1 MGRISQTFERLQ
13 NTHER
18 ALIPYVT
25 AGDPDLEMTKTL
37 VREMVRR
44 GGDLIEIGVPF
55 SDPLADGP
63 IIQRAS
69 QRALRGGTTLR
80 TILQAVSELRRDVD
94 VPLVLMTYYNPVFRY
109 GEEAFVADALDAG
122 VDGIIVPDLPPEEAQ
137 TLMELTTD
145 TPLDLIFLAAPTS
158 TAARLALISEASRG
172 FIYYV
177 SRLGTT
183 GVRDQLADDLR
194 MMLEKVRASTS
205 QPIVVGFGVSTP
217 EHVRLVAELADGVV
231 VASAILRLI
240 EDLGNR
246 EDRLEHIGD
255 FVAALKAAT
264 RLLPAELRLPAS

>member
-1 MGRISQTFERLQ
+1 MSRIVQTFEHLQ
-13 NTHER
+13 KTHER

-25 AGDPDLEMTKTL
+25 AGDPDLEMTKRL

-44 GGDLIEIGVPF
+44 GADIIEIGVPF

-69 QRALRGGTTLR
+69 QRALQGGTTLR
-80 TILQAVSELRRDVD
+80 KILQTVSELRHEID
-94 VPLVLMTYYNPVFRY
+94 VPLVLMTYYNPVLRY

-122 VDGIIVPDLPPEEAQ
+122 VDGIIVPDLPPEEGQ
-137 TLMELTTD
+137 SLMELTTD
-145 TPLDLIFLAAPTS
+145 TPLEMIFLAAPTS
-158 TAARLALISEASRG
+158 TSARLALISEASRG

-194 MMLEKVRASTS
+194 IMLEKVRASTS
-205 QPIVVGFGVSTP
+205 KPIAVGVGVSTP

-231 VASAILRLI
+231 VGSAILKLI
-240 EDLGNR
+240 EDLEDR
-246 EDRLEHIGD
+246 ADRLEHVGD
-255 FVAALKAAT
+255 FVAVLKAAT
-264 RLLPAELRLPAS
+264 RVLPAELRLPAS

>member
-1 MGRISQTFERLQ
+1 MGRISQTFDRLA

-37 VREMVRR
+37 VREMVRC
-44 GGDLIEIGVPF
+44 GGDIIEVGVPF

-69 QRALRGGTTLR
+69 QRALRQGTTLR
-80 TILQAVSELRRDVD
+80 KILRTVRELRRDVD

-109 GEEAFVADALDAG
+109 GEAAFVADAMDAG

-137 TLMELTTD
+137 RLIELTID
-145 TPLDLIFLAAPTS
+145 TPLDMIFLAAPTS
-158 TAARLALISEASRG
+158 TSARLALISEASRG

-194 MMLEKVRASTS
+194 MMLEQLRASTAK
-205 QPIVVGFGVSTP
+205 PIAVGFGVSTP

-231 VASAILRLI
+231 VASAILKLM
-240 EDLGNR
+240 EDLGDR
-246 EDRLEHIGD
+246 ADRLEHVGH
-255 FVAALKAAT
+255 FVTALKAAT
-264 RLLPAELRLPAS
+264 RVPPAELRLPTP

>member
-1 MGRISQTFERLQ
+1 MGRISQTFDRLA

-37 VREMVRR
+37 VREMVRC
-44 GGDLIEIGVPF
+44 GGDIIEVGVPF

-69 QRALRGGTTLR
+69 QRALRQGTTLR
-80 TILQAVSELRRDVD
+80 KILRTVRELRRDVD
-94 VPLVLMTYYNPVFRY
+94 VPLVLMTYYNPVLRY
-109 GEEAFVADALDAG
+109 GEEAFVADATDAG

-137 TLMELTTD
+137 RLIELTID
-145 TPLDLIFLAAPTS
+145 TPLDMIFLAAPTS
-158 TAARLALISEASRG
+158 TSARLALISEASRG

-194 MMLEKVRASTS
+194 MMLEQLRASTAK
-205 QPIVVGFGVSTP
+205 PIAVGFGVSTP

-231 VASAILRLI
+231 VASAILKLM
-240 EDLGNR
+240 EDLGDR
-246 EDRLEHIGD
+246 ADRLEHVGD
-255 FVAALKAAT
+255 FVTALKAAT
-264 RLLPAELRLPAS
+264 RVPPAELRLPTP

>member
-1 MGRISQTFERLQ
+1 MGRISQTFARLQ
-13 NTHER
+13 KAHER

-80 TILQAVSELRRDVD
+80 TILQAVNELRRDVD

-137 TLMELTTD
+137 TLMDLTAD

-158 TAARLALISEASRG
+158 TSARLALISEASRG

-194 MMLEKVRASTS
+194 VMLEKVRVSTS

-231 VASAILRLI
+231 VASAILKLI
-240 EDLGNR
+240 EDLRDR

-255 FVAALKAAT
+255 FVATLKAAT
-264 RLLPAELRLPAS
+264 RLPPAELRLPAS

>member
-1 MGRISQTFERLQ
+1 MSRISQTFERLQ
-13 NTHER
+13 KLHER

-25 AGDPDLEMTKTL
+25 AGDPNLEMTQRL
-37 VREMVRR
+37 VREMVRC
-44 GGDLIEIGVPF
+44 GGDIIEIGVPF

-69 QRALRGGTTLR
+69 QRALQGGTTVR
-80 TILQAVSELRRDVD
+80 SILQTVSELRRDVD
-94 VPLVLMTYYNPVFRY
+94 VPLILLTYYNPVFRY
-109 GEEAFVADALDAG
+109 GEEAFVADALEAG

-137 TLMELTTD
+137 PLIDLTAD
-145 TPLDLIFLAAPTS
+145 TPLDMIFLAAPTS
-158 TAARLALISEASRG
+158 TSARLALISEASRG

-194 MMLEKVRASTS
+194 LMLEQLRAATS
-205 QPIVVGFGVSTP
+205 KPIAVGFGVSTP

-231 VASAILRLI
+231 VASAILKLL
-240 EDLGNR
+240 EDL
-246 EDRLEHIGD
+246 EDQADRLEHVGD

-264 RLLPAELRLPAS
+264 RVLPAELRLPAS

>member
-1 MGRISQTFERLQ
+1 MGRISQTFDRLAKS
-13 NTHER
+13 HER

-25 AGDPDLEMTKTL
+25 AGDPDLETTKRL
-37 VREMVRR
+37 VLEMVRR
-44 GGDLIEIGVPF
+44 GGDIIEIGVPF

-69 QRALRGGTTLR
+69 QRALLQGTTLR
-80 TILQAVSELRRDVD
+80 RILRTVREMRQDID

-109 GEEAFVADALDAG
+109 GEEAFVVDAMDAG

-137 TLMELTTD
+137 GLMELTVD
-145 TPLDLIFLAAPTS
+145 TPLDMIFLAAPTS
-158 TAARLALISEASRG
+158 TSARLALISEASRG

-194 MMLEKVRASTS
+194 SMLEQLRARTAK
-205 QPIVVGFGVSTP
+205 PIAVGFGVSTP

-231 VASAILRLI
+231 VASAILKLM
-240 EDLGNR
+240 EDLGDR
-246 EDRLEHIGD
+246 ADRLEQVGD

-264 RLLPAELRLPAS
+264 RVPPAELLWPVS

>member
-1 MGRISQTFERLQ
+1 MSRISQTFEYLHKI
-13 NTHER
+13 HER

-25 AGDPDLEMTKTL
+25 AGDPDLEMTKRL

-44 GGDLIEIGVPF
+44 GGDIIEIGVPF

-69 QRALRGGTTLR
+69 QRALQGGTTLR
-80 TILQAVSELRRDVD
+80 KILHSVSELRHDVD

-122 VDGIIVPDLPPEEAQ
+122 VDGLIVPDLPPEEAQ
-137 TLMELTTD
+137 TLIDRTAD
-145 TPLDLIFLAAPTS
+145 TPLEMIFLAAPTS
-158 TAARLALISEASRG
+158 TSARLALISEASRG

-194 MMLEKVRASTS
+194 LMLEQLRTSTS
-205 QPIVVGFGVSTP
+205 KPITVGFGVSTP

-231 VASAILRLI
+231 VASAILKLM
-240 EDLGNR
+240 EDLGDR
-246 EDRLEHIGD
+246 ADRLDHVGD

-264 RLLPAELRLPAS
+264 RVPPAELHLPAS

>member
-1 MGRISQTFERLQ
+1 MGRITETFARLQ
-13 NTHER
+13 KRHER

-44 GGDLIEIGVPF
+44 GADLIEIGVPF

-69 QRALRGGTTLR
+69 QRALQGGTTPRKILR
-80 TILQAVSELRRDVD
+80 LVHDLRRDVD
-94 VPLVLMTYYNPVFRY
+94 VPLILMTYYNPVFRY

-137 TLMELTTD
+137 SLMHLTAD
-145 TPLDLIFLAAPTS
+145 TALDLIFLAAPTS
-158 TAARLALISEASRG
+158 TAARLAMIAAASRG

-183 GVRDQLADDLR
+183 GIRDHLAEDLR
-194 MMLEKVRASTS
+194 LMLERVRASTS
-205 QPIVVGFGVSTP
+205 KPIAVGFGVSTP
-217 EHVRLVAELADGVV
+217 EHVRLVSALADGVV
-231 VASAILRLI
+231 VASAILKLM
-240 EDLGNR
+240 EDFDGR
-246 EDRLEHIGD
+246 EDRLEGVGNFI
-255 FVAALKAAT
+255 AALKAGT
-264 RLLPAELRLPAS
+264 RRAPVEVRLPAS

>member
-1 MGRISQTFERLQ
+1 MSRISQTFEHLQ
-13 NTHER
+13 KTHER

-25 AGDPDLEMTKTL
+25 AGDPDLEVTKRL

-44 GGDLIEIGVPF
+44 GGDIIEIGVPF

-69 QRALRGGTTLR
+69 QRALQGGTTLR
-80 TILQAVSELRRDVD
+80 KILQTVSELRHDVD
-94 VPLVLMTYYNPVFRY
+94 VPLVLMTYYNPVLCY

-122 VDGIIVPDLPPEEAQ
+122 VDGIIVPDLPPEEGQ
-137 TLMELTTD
+137 SLMELTTD
-145 TPLDLIFLAAPTS
+145 TPLEMIFLAAPTS
-158 TAARLALISEASRG
+158 TSARLALISEASRG

-205 QPIVVGFGVSTP
+205 KPIAVGVGVSTP

-231 VASAILRLI
+231 VGSAILKLI
-240 EDLGNR
+240 EELEDR
-246 EDRLEHIGD
+246 ADRLEHVGD

-264 RLLPAELRLPAS
+264 RVLPAELRLPAS

>member
-1 MGRISQTFERLQ
+1 MSRISQTFEYLQ
-13 NTHER
+13 KTHER

-25 AGDPDLEMTKTL
+25 AGDPDLEMTKRL

-44 GGDLIEIGVPF
+44 GADIIEIGVPF

-69 QRALRGGTTLR
+69 QRALQGGTTLR
-80 TILQAVSELRRDVD
+80 KILQTVSELRHEVD

-122 VDGIIVPDLPPEEAQ
+122 VDGIIVPDLPPEEGQ
-137 TLMELTTD
+137 SIIELTTD
-145 TPLDLIFLAAPTS
+145 TPLEMIFLAAPTS
-158 TAARLALISEASRG
+158 TSARLALISEASRG

-194 MMLEKVRASTS
+194 IMLEKVRASTS
-205 QPIVVGFGVSTP
+205 KPIAVGFGVSTP
-217 EHVRLVAELADGVV
+217 EHVRLVADLADGVV
-231 VASAILRLI
+231 VASAILKLM
-240 EDLGNR
+240 EDL
-246 EDRLEHIGD
+246 EDRTDRLDHVGD

-264 RLLPAELRLPAS
+264 RVPPAELRLPAS

>member
-1 MGRISQTFERLQ
+1 M
-13 NTHER
+13 
-18 ALIPYVT
+18 IPYVT

-80 TILQAVSELRRDVD
+80 TILQAVNELRRDID

-137 TLMELTTD
+137 TLMDLTAD

-158 TAARLALISEASRG
+158 TSARLALISEASRG

-194 MMLEKVRASTS
+194 VMLEKVRVSTS

-231 VASAILRLI
+231 VASAILKLI
-240 EDLGNR
+240 EDLRDR

-255 FVAALKAAT
+255 FVATLKAAT
-264 RLLPAELRLPAS
+264 RLPPAELRLPAS

>member
-1 MGRISQTFERLQ
+1 MSRISQTFEHLQ
-13 NTHER
+13 KTHER

-25 AGDPDLEMTKTL
+25 AGDPDLEMTKRL

-44 GGDLIEIGVPF
+44 GGDIIEIGVPF

-69 QRALRGGTTLR
+69 QRALQGGTTLR
-80 TILQAVSELRRDVD
+80 KILQTVSELRHEVD
-94 VPLVLMTYYNPVFRY
+94 VPLVLMTYYNPVLRY

-122 VDGIIVPDLPPEEAQ
+122 VDGIIVPDLPPEEGQ
-137 TLMELTTD
+137 SLMELAID
-145 TPLDLIFLAAPTS
+145 TPLEMIFLAAPTS
-158 TAARLALISEASRG
+158 TSARLALISEASRG

-194 MMLEKVRASTS
+194 IMLEKVRASTS
-205 QPIVVGFGVSTP
+205 KPIAVGFGVSTP
-217 EHVRLVAELADGVV
+217 EHVRLVADLADGVV
-231 VASAILRLI
+231 VASAILKLM
-240 EDLGNR
+240 EDL
-246 EDRLEHIGD
+246 EDRTDRLDHVGD

-264 RLLPAELRLPAS
+264 RVPPAELRLPAS

>member
-1 MGRISQTFERLQ
+1 MSRISQTFEHLQ
-13 NTHER
+13 KVHER

-25 AGDPDLEMTKTL
+25 AGDPDLEMTKRL

-44 GGDLIEIGVPF
+44 GGDIIEIGVPF

-69 QRALRGGTTLR
+69 QRALQGGTTLR
-80 TILQAVSELRRDVD
+80 TILRSVSELRHDVD

-122 VDGIIVPDLPPEEAQ
+122 VDGIIVPDLPPEEGQ
-137 TLMELTTD
+137 SLMDLTTD
-145 TPLDLIFLAAPTS
+145 TPLEMIFLAAPTS
-158 TAARLALISEASRG
+158 TSARLALISEASRG

-183 GVRDQLADDLR
+183 GIRDQLADDLR
-194 MMLEKVRASTS
+194 VMLEQLRSATAKPVA
-205 QPIVVGFGVSTP
+205 VGFGVSTP
-217 EHVRLVAELADGVV
+217 EHVRLVADLADGVV
-231 VASAILRLI
+231 VASAILKLM
-240 EDLGNR
+240 EDLGDR
-246 EDRLEHIGD
+246 TDRLDHVGD

-264 RLLPAELRLPAS
+264 RVPPAELRLPAS

>member
-1 MGRISQTFERLQ
+1 MSRISQTFVRLQ
-13 NTHER
+13 KHHEC

-25 AGDPDLEMTKTL
+25 AGDPDLEMTKRL

-44 GGDLIEIGVPF
+44 GGDIIEIGVPF

-69 QRALRGGTTLR
+69 QRALQGGTTLR
-80 TILQAVSELRRDVD
+80 KIIQMVSELRPDVE

-137 TLMELTTD
+137 ALMDLTAD
-145 TPLDLIFLAAPTS
+145 TPLDIIFLAAPTS

-194 MMLEKVRASTS
+194 MMLEQLRAATAK
-205 QPIVVGFGVSTP
+205 PVAVGFGVSTP
-217 EHVRLVAELADGVV
+217 EHVGLLAELADGVV
-231 VASAILRLI
+231 VASAILKLL
-240 EDLGNR
+240 EDLGDR
-246 EDRLEHIGD
+246 ADRLEHVGE
-255 FVAALKAAT
+255 FVAALKTAT
-264 RLLPAELRLPAS
+264 RVPPAELRLPAP

>member
-1 MGRISQTFERLQ
+1 MSRISQTFEYLQ
-13 NTHER
+13 KTHER

-25 AGDPDLEMTKTL
+25 AGDPDLEMTKRL

-44 GGDLIEIGVPF
+44 GADIIEIGVPF

-69 QRALRGGTTLR
+69 QRALQGGTTLR
-80 TILQAVSELRRDVD
+80 KILQTVSELRHEID
-94 VPLVLMTYYNPVFRY
+94 VPLVLMTYYNPVLRY

-122 VDGIIVPDLPPEEAQ
+122 VDGIIVPDLPPEEGQ
-137 TLMELTTD
+137 SLMELTTD
-145 TPLDLIFLAAPTS
+145 TPLEMIFLAAPTS
-158 TAARLALISEASRG
+158 TSARLALISEASRG

-194 MMLEKVRASTS
+194 IMLEKVRASTS
-205 QPIVVGFGVSTP
+205 KPIAVGVGVSTP

-231 VASAILRLI
+231 VGSAILKLI
-240 EDLGNR
+240 EDLEDR
-246 EDRLEHIGD
+246 ADRLEHVGD
-255 FVAALKAAT
+255 FVAVLKAAT
-264 RLLPAELRLPAS
+264 RVLPAELRLPAS

>member
-1 MGRISQTFERLQ
+1 MSRISQTFEYLQ
-13 NTHER
+13 KTHER

-25 AGDPDLEMTKTL
+25 AGDPDLEMTKRL

-44 GGDLIEIGVPF
+44 GADIIEIGVPF

-69 QRALRGGTTLR
+69 QRALQGGTTLR
-80 TILQAVSELRRDVD
+80 KILQTVSELRHEVD

-122 VDGIIVPDLPPEEAQ
+122 VDGIIVPDLPPEEGQ
-137 TLMELTTD
+137 SIIELTTD
-145 TPLDLIFLAAPTS
+145 TPLEMIFLAAPTS
-158 TAARLALISEASRG
+158 TSARLALISEASRG

-183 GVRDQLADDLR
+183 GVRDHLADDLR
-194 MMLEKVRASTS
+194 IMLEKVRASTS
-205 QPIVVGFGVSTP
+205 KPIAVGVGVSTP

-231 VASAILRLI
+231 VGSAILKLI
-240 EDLGNR
+240 EDLEDR
-246 EDRLEHIGD
+246 ADRLEHVGD
-255 FVAALKAAT
+255 FVAVLKAAT
-264 RLLPAELRLPAS
+264 RVLPAELRLPAS

>member
-1 MGRISQTFERLQ
+1 MSRISQTFEHLQ
-13 NTHER
+13 QIHER

-25 AGDPDLEMTKTL
+25 AGDPDLEMTKRL

-44 GGDLIEIGVPF
+44 GGDIVEIGVPF

-69 QRALRGGTTLR
+69 QRALQHGTTLR
-80 TILQAVSELRRDVD
+80 KILRTVSELRQDVD
-94 VPLVLMTYYNPVFRY
+94 VPLVLLTYYNPVLRY

-122 VDGIIVPDLPPEEAQ
+122 VDGIIVPDLPPEEGQ
-137 TLMELTTD
+137 SLMELTTD
-145 TPLDLIFLAAPTS
+145 TPLDMIFLAAPTS
-158 TAARLALISEASRG
+158 TSARLALISEASQG

-183 GVRDQLADDLR
+183 GVRDQLAGDLR

-205 QPIVVGFGVSTP
+205 KPIAVGVGVSTP

-231 VASAILRLI
+231 VGSAILKLI
-240 EDLGNR
+240 EDL
-246 EDRLEHIGD
+246 EDRTDHLEHVGD

-264 RLLPAELRLPAS
+264 RVPPAELRLPAS

>member
-1 MGRISQTFERLQ
+1 MGRIGQTFERLQ
-13 NTHER
+13 KAHER

-25 AGDPDLEMTKTL
+25 AGDPNLEMTKTL

-69 QRALRGGTTLR
+69 QRALQGGTTLR
-80 TILQAVSELRRDVD
+80 KILATVSELRREVE
-94 VPLVLMTYYNPVFRY
+94 VPLILMSYYNPVFRY

-122 VDGIIVPDLPPEEAQ
+122 VDGLIVPDLPPEEAQ
-137 TLMELTTD
+137 TLSALSTD

-158 TAARLALISEASRG
+158 TTARLATISQASRG

-183 GVRDQLADDLR
+183 GVRELLSEDLR
-194 MMLEKVRASTS
+194 MMLENVRASTS
-205 QPIVVGFGVSTP
+205 LPIAVGFGVSTP
-217 EHVRLVAELADGVV
+217 AHVRLVAELADGVV
-231 VASAILRLI
+231 VASAILQLL
-240 EDLGNR
+240 EDLDGR
-246 EDRLEHIGD
+246 EDRLEQVGD
-255 FVAALKAAT
+255 FVAALKAGT
-264 RLLPAELRLPAS
+264 RRAPIEPEPLAS